1 MRAVVLAILASAP
14 VCRAEV
20 VAEPTPI
27 PMQDAIVRPR
37 PDYPREARL
46 RHETGRGVLILHVD
60 NRTGRVTSVV
70 IARSTGH
77 KLLDDAA
84 VHAFIRWRYKPG
96 VVPKGLV
103 KMPIAYTMPPKT

>member
-1 MRAVVLAILASAP
+1 MRAAFFATLALPSVCLAQIAT
-14 VCRAEV
+14 
-20 VAEPTPI
+20 EPTPI
-27 PMQDAIVRPR
+27 PLQDAIVRPR

-70 IARSTGH
+70 IAKSTGH

-84 VHAFIRWRYKPG
+84 VHAFIQWRSKPG

-103 KMPIAYTMPPKT
+103 KMPIAYTM